1 LRIGLSGG
9 LGAGKSTVGRLLAAR
24 GAVVIDTD
32 QVAREVL
39 APGGA
44 GERAVLEHFGPS
56 VALAN
61 GSLDRRALADLVFAV
76 PSERLALEAITHPLI
91 RRGVEERIASLE
103 AGADAGATPAHAGA
117 TPAHA
122 GATPAHAGA
131 TPAAARTRAVV
142 VIEIPLLDAARR
154 RDYSLDTVV
163 LVEAPE
169 AVAVLRAQR
178 RGISREQAI
187 ARMAAQPTPADR
199 RAAADRV
206 ITNTGSL
213 RELEAQVNDLWADLV
228 QDAPAE

>member
-1 LRIGLSGG
+1 
-9 LGAGKSTVGRLLAAR
+9 LLAAR

-32 QVAREVL
+32 QVASEVL

-56 VALAN
+56 VALDN

-91 RRGVEERIASLE
+91 RRGVEERLASLE
-103 AGADAGATPAHAGA
+103 ASAEASADARATPAD
-117 TPAHA
+117 
-122 GATPAHAGA
+122 
-131 TPAAARTRAVV
+131 ARPRAVV

-169 AVAVLRAQR
+169 AVAILRAQR

-187 ARMAAQPTPADR
+187 ARMAAQPTPAER

>member
-1 LRIGLSGG
+1 M
-9 LGAGKSTVGRLLAAR
+9 GRLLAAR

-44 GERAVLEHFGPS
+44 GERAVLDHFGPS
-56 VALAN
+56 VALDN

-91 RRGVEERIASLE
+91 RRGVEERLASLE
-103 AGADAGATPAHAGA
+103 AGTDASATPAD
-117 TPAHA
+117 
-122 GATPAHAGA
+122 
-131 TPAAARTRAVV
+131 AARPRAVV
-142 VIEIPLLDAARR
+142 VIEIPLLDAVRR
-154 RDYSLDTVV
+154 RDYGLDTVV

-187 ARMAAQPTPADR
+187 ARMAAQPTPAER

-213 RELEAQVNDLWADLV
+213 QELEAQVNDLWADLV
-228 QDAPAE
+228 QDAQAE

>member
-122 GATPAHAGA
+122 GATPA
-131 TPAAARTRAVV
+131 AARTRAVV

>member
-1 LRIGLSGG
+1 MRIGLSGG

-117 TPAHA
+117 TPA
-122 GATPAHAGA
+122 
-131 TPAAARTRAVV
+131 AARTRAVV

>member
-1 LRIGLSGG
+1 MRIGLSGG

-122 GATPAHAGA
+122 GATPA
-131 TPAAARTRAVV
+131 AARTRAVV

>member
-1 LRIGLSGG
+1 M
-9 LGAGKSTVGRLLAAR
+9 
-24 GAVVIDTD
+24 VIDTD

-44 GERAVLEHFGPS
+44 GERAVLEYFGPS
-56 VALAN
+56 VAGDN

-91 RRGVEERIASLE
+91 RREVEERLASLE
-103 AGADAGATPAHAGA
+103 AGASAGATPARAGA
-117 TPAHA
+117 PPA
-122 GATPAHAGA
+122 GA
-131 TPAAARTRAVV
+131 ARPRAVV

-154 RDYSLDTVV
+154 RDYGLDTVV

-169 AVAVLRAQR
+169 TVAVQRAER
-178 RGISREQAI
+178 RGIPREQAT
-187 ARMAAQPTPADR
+187 ARMAAQPTPAER

-206 ITNTGSL
+206 ITNAGSL
-213 RELEAQVNDLWADLV
+213 QELEAQVNDLWADLV

>member
-1 LRIGLSGG
+1 M
-9 LGAGKSTVGRLLAAR
+9 
-24 GAVVIDTD
+24 VIDTD
-32 QVAREVL
+32 QVARQVL

-56 VALAN
+56 VARDN

-91 RRGVEERIASLE
+91 RREVEERLASLE
-103 AGADAGATPAHAGA
+103 AGASAGATPARAGA
-117 TPAHA
+117 PPA
-122 GATPAHAGA
+122 GA
-131 TPAAARTRAVV
+131 ARPRAVV

-154 RDYSLDTVV
+154 RDYGLDTVV

-169 AVAVLRAQR
+169 TVAVQRAER
-178 RGISREQAI
+178 RGIPREQAT
-187 ARMAAQPTPADR
+187 ARMAAQPTPAER

-206 ITNTGSL
+206 ITNAGSL
-213 RELEAQVNDLWADLV
+213 QELEAQVNDLWADLV

>member
-1 LRIGLSGG
+1 M
-9 LGAGKSTVGRLLAAR
+9 
-24 GAVVIDTD
+24 
-32 QVAREVL
+32 L

-56 VALAN
+56 VARDN

-76 PSERLALEAITHPLI
+76 PSERLALEAIPHPLI
-91 RRGVEERIASLE
+91 RREVEERLASLE
-103 AGADAGATPAHAGA
+103 AGAGGGATRAGAGATWP
-117 TPAHA
+117 
-122 GATPAHAGA
+122 
-131 TPAAARTRAVV
+131 RVVV

-154 RDYSLDTVV
+154 QDYGLDTVI

-169 AVAVLRAQR
+169 TVAVQRAER
-178 RGISREQAI
+178 RGIPRDQAI
-187 ARMAAQPTPADR
+187 ARMAAQPTSAER

-206 ITNTGSL
+206 ITNAGSL